1 MPLIEGKFDQVFPL
15 TMNLLGETLMLYV
28 KNGNQFQWRWD
39 LFETK
44 TKKDFKQ

>member
-28 KNGNQFQWRWD
+28 KNGNQFQWIY
-39 LFETK
+39 L
-44 TKKDFKQ
+44 KKDFKQ